1 METSSHTLRGVL
13 CAILGGVCWGVS
25 GTLSEYAF
33 TNSTATPLELTCFRT
48 VAAGVILLTWS
59 FFHNR
64 AQFLEALH
72 DKRAL
77 LRLLIYGVVGL
88 VGSQYA
94 YTTAIVYS
102 NAATTTVLQNLN
114 LVFILIITC
123 IQLRK
128 APNLREWTALFFA
141 IAGTWLLAT
150 GGDFHHLVLSPQGL
164 FWGIATAITVTLYTI
179 IPKPLLAR
187 WSNVLVSGYG
197 MLLGGITTNLAVR
210 SWRLDFASVSATG
223 WLAMCGV
230 VVTGSLMATTLYLRG
245 VADIGPVK
253 ASLLAITEPVVAAI
267 LGMLWLG
274 TRFTRTDLLGFAFI
288 FVTIWLLSVPA
299 KDHQEGDRH
308 PHLHLHRG
316 KQRQPESLFPARSAA
331 DRHTT
336 LCGKYPACPNNIRPR
351 HLLKTSE
358 ILSHRC
364 FRLCGVLH
372 CYCPDSDRFHQKVP

>member
-33 TNSTATPLELTCFRT
+33 THSTATPLELTCFRT

-150 GGDFHHLVLSPQGL
+150 GGDFHHLVLSPRA
-164 FWGIATAITVTLYTI
+164 F
-179 IPKPLLAR
+179 
-187 WSNVLVSGYG
+187 SG
-197 MLLGGITTNLAVR
+197 
-210 SWRLDFASVSATG
+210 ASPPPS
-223 WLAMCGV
+223 
-230 VVTGSLMATTLYLRG
+230 
-245 VADIGPVK
+245 P
-253 ASLLAITEPVVAAI
+253 
-267 LGMLWLG
+267 
-274 TRFTRTDLLGFAFI
+274 
-288 FVTIWLLSVPA
+288 
-299 KDHQEGDRH
+299 
-308 PHLHLHRG
+308 
-316 KQRQPESLFPARSAA
+316 
-331 DRHTT
+331 
-336 LCGKYPACPNNIRPR
+336 
-351 HLLKTSE
+351 
-358 ILSHRC
+358 
-364 FRLCGVLH
+364 
-372 CYCPDSDRFHQKVP
+372 